1 MKTLKIRDTRIAEPR
16 MSSARESIPEALQRY
31 ESLRPTYEGFS
42 RLVRQILTDK
52 LRERAV
58 RIHSIEARA
67 KSAESVER
75 KMLRMFEPKRFSSAV
90 EDPLRWVTDLAAVRV
105 ITFFPRTVSEIDAI
119 IRERFFVLEKDN
131 KSEMLQAS
139 GRFGYHSVHYLV
151 ELPPEEADRPDR
163 ERFGGLVAEIQVRT
177 ILQHA
182 WAEIEHDIQYKSVR
196 AIPSSTRRRLAAL
209 AGLLEIA
216 DREFQTIQD
225 EDERNRRHLTV

>member
-16 MSSARESIPEALQRY
+16 MSSARESISEALQRY

-42 RLVRQILTDK
+42 GLVRQILTDK

-58 RIHSIEARA
+58 RIHSIEARV

-75 KMLRMFEPKRFSSAV
+75 KILRMFEPKRASYAV
-90 EDPLRWVTDLAAVRV
+90 EDLLRWVTDLAAVRV

-196 AIPSSTRRRLAAL
+196 AMPSSMRRRLAAL

-216 DREFQTIQD
+216 DREFQAIQD
-225 EDERNRRHLTV
+225 EDERNRRHLTM

>member
-1 MKTLKIRDTRIAEPR
+1 
-16 MSSARESIPEALQRY
+16 
-31 ESLRPTYEGFS
+31 
-42 RLVRQILTDK
+42 
-52 LRERAV
+52 
-58 RIHSIEARA
+58 
-67 KSAESVER
+67 
-75 KMLRMFEPKRFSSAV
+75 
-90 EDPLRWVTDLAAVRV
+90 VTDLAAVRV

-139 GRFGYHSVHYLV
+139 GRFGYRSVHYLV

-182 WAEIEHDIQYKSVR
+182 WAEIEHDTQYKSVR
-196 AIPSSTRRRLAAL
+196 AMPSSTRRRLAAL

-216 DREFQTIQD
+216 DREFQAIQD

>member
-16 MSSARESIPEALQRY
+16 MSSARESISEALQRY

-42 RLVRQILTDK
+42 GLVRQILTDK

-58 RIHSIEARA
+58 RIHSIEARV

-75 KMLRMFEPKRFSSAV
+75 KILRMFEPKRASYAV
-90 EDPLRWVTDLAAVRV
+90 EDLLRWVTDLAAVRV

-131 KSEMLQAS
+131 KSESRAAS
-139 GRFGYHSVHYLV
+139 GSFGYRSVHYLV
-151 ELPPEEADRPDR
+151 ELAPEHLDRSDR
-163 ERFGGLVAEIQVRT
+163 RWFQGLVAEIQVRT

-196 AIPSSTRRRLAAL
+196 AIPAAIRRRLAAV

-216 DREFQTIQD
+216 DREFQAIQD
-225 EDERNRRHLTV
+225 EEERSLRSVSV